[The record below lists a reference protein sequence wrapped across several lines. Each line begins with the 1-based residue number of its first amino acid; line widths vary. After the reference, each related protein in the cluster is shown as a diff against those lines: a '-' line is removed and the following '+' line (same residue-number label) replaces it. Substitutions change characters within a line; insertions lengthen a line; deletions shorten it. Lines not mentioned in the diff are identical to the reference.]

1 MRYKPHV
8 TTRAVDEDG
17 VVIGP
22 NGGCAWEVFSNPYS
36 RRSELRRPT
45 FCMAMKVC
53 AALQNGVD
61 EEDLAF
67 RFDDFVVI
75 LDRCLREVE
84 GKPPLPEWAEKE
96 S

>member
-1 MRYKPHV
+1 
-8 TTRAVDEDG
+8 
-17 VVIGP
+17 
-22 NGGCAWEVFSNPYS
+22 
-36 RRSELRRPT
+36 
-45 FCMAMKVC
+45 MAMKVC